1 MNSKLPSSSYSV
13 LQESSSDA
21 ALSMSALGK
30 PGWTHS
36 SLTSLEA
43 AAKASKT
50 QLGTFRACSFI
61 LLTSSNYLHFHI
73 NFFPPCLFYVPFPT
87 TQLPALAPWQWKRE
101 KKKCNHLTGYSP
113 AEPQPQAGGL
123 MRYCC
128 LQIHNSKKLQWW
140 WAAQVQHLHL
150 ASTERKN
157 NETFVPSSDSKAK
170 TTAQRPLVFWMEAN
184 KMIFL
189 LHFRQWVHKMF
200 VRIILSF

>member
-101 KKKCNHLTGYSP
+101 KKMQPLDRLQPSRTPATSWGAHALPLFTDTQQQEVTAVVSGASP
-113 AEPQPQAGGL
+113 ASASCKYRE
-123 MRYCC
+123 
-128 LQIHNSKKLQWW
+128 KKQ
-140 WAAQVQHLHL
+140 
-150 ASTERKN
+150 
-157 NETFVPSSDSKAK
+157 
-170 TTAQRPLVFWMEAN
+170 
-184 KMIFL
+184 
-189 LHFRQWVHKMF
+189 
-200 VRIILSF
+200 